1 MVMPP
6 DQDGP
11 PPPPDG
17 DVPRGPHV
25 PRGPRAY
32 LRLAL
37 GWVLVIAGLP
47 MFFTPIPLGVIMVAA
62 GLFVLARTSV
72 RARGV
77 LYGLFRRFPETL
89 SPVRRTVERL
99 GRRG

>member
-6 DQDGP
+6 DEDGNP
-11 PPPPDG
+11 PPPGD
-17 DVPRGPHV
+17 DVPT
-25 PRGPRAY
+25 GPRAY

-37 GWVLVIAGLP
+37 GWFLVIAGLP
-47 MFFTPIPLGVIMVAA
+47 MFFTPIPLGVAMVAA
-62 GLFVLARTSV
+62 GLFILARTSA
-72 RARGV
+72 RARSV
-77 LYGLFRRFPETL
+77 LHGLFQRFPETL

>member
-1 MVMPP
+1 MVMPS
-6 DQDGP
+6 DQDGTL
-11 PPPPDG
+11 PPPDG
-17 DVPRGPHV
+17 DVPPGPHV

-77 LYGLFRRFPETL
+77 LYGLFQRFPETL

>member
-1 MVMPP
+1 MPS
-6 DQDGP
+6 DQDGTL
-11 PPPPDG
+11 PPPDG
-17 DVPRGPHV
+17 DVPPGPHV

-77 LYGLFRRFPETL
+77 LYGLFQRFPETL

>member
-1 MVMPP
+1 MVMPS
-6 DQDGP
+6 DQDGTL
-11 PPPPDG
+11 PPPDG
-17 DVPRGPHV
+17 DV

-47 MFFTPIPLGVIMVAA
+47 MFFTPIPLGIIMVAA

-77 LYGLFRRFPETL
+77 LYGLFQRFPETL